1 MKFIFHEVR
10 TPLNSLTMGI
20 DMIAE
25 SPNID
30 LNDIE
35 SLEIMRSASS
45 FMSKTLDG
53 VLSIH
58 KIEEGK
64 FDLELGP
71 TLLETLVRN
80 AMLTFQ
86 GTILRKELDVVINY
100 SPHIPS
106 RVLADES
113 RLEHVVSNLLSNA
126 IKVLSG

>member
-1 MKFIFHEVR
+1 
-10 TPLNSLTMGI
+10 MGI

-86 GTILRKELDVVINY
+86 GHHSSKRARRGYKLLSAYPK
-100 SPHIPS
+100 
-106 RVLADES
+106 S
-113 RLEHVVSNLLSNA
+113 RLGRRVSSRA
-126 IKVLSG
+126 RRFQSAE